1 MLTKATDDL
10 IKDFS
15 KIAATL
21 LVAFG
26 LLCLRTWLVSVCA
39 ALLVPSFTLGF
50 WQWFLIV
57 ATFRTLIATDK
68 VE

>member
-39 ALLVPSFTLGF
+39 ALLVPASRLVFGNGF
-50 WQWFLIV
+50 
-57 ATFRTLIATDK
+57 
-68 VE
+68 

>member
-15 KIAATL
+15 KFAGAL
-21 LVAFG
+21 LVVFG
-26 LLCLRTWLVSVCA
+26 LMCLRAWLVSICA
-39 ALLVPSFTLGF
+39 GLLVPSFTLGF